1 PLPPDQLPQQRAARG
16 ESFSMEFTLDAE
28 TGERRWFEADGQPI
42 HGGEN
47 EQQRWGVLVIRDIT
61 DRSLRRLQ
69 DEFIAM
75 ASHELRTPL
84 TPLQSYLQML
94 LKLFADRTA
103 DDLARHYTESSLEQ
117 VRRLARLVGDLLDV
131 SRLQSGKYTFKSER
145 IAFNQLVVRAVEAA
159 QTLAAG
165 QAIRLDT
172 TDVPLNVVGDP
183 DRMEQAL
190 LNLFTNAITYA
201 PETKHIDVRLRRAST
216 NAEVRIRDYGPGI
229 PAADISHLFNR
240 FYQAERADRDSRRGL
255 GLGLYITREI
265 VTAHGGTITAESQNG
280 KGATFI
286 ITLPLA
292 AEQPR

>member
-1 PLPPDQLPQQRAARG
+1 
-16 ESFSMEFTLDAE
+16 MEFTQDAE
-28 TGERRWFEADGQPI
+28 TGERRWFEANGQPI
-42 HGGEN
+42 HDGEN
-47 EQQRWGVLVIRDIT
+47 GQQRWGVLVIRNIT
-61 DRSLRRLQ
+61 ERSLRRLQ

-94 LKLFADRTA
+94 LKLFADRPA
-103 DDLARHYTESSLEQ
+103 DDPARHYTESSLAQ

-145 IAFNQLVVRAVEAA
+145 IALNQLVTRAVEAA

-165 QAIRLDT
+165 QTIRLDA
-172 TDVPLNVVGDP
+172 TDVPLNIVGDP

-190 LNLFTNAITYA
+190 LNILTNAITYA
-201 PETKHIDVRLRRAST
+201 PETKHIDVRLRRAGG
-216 NAEVRIRDYGPGI
+216 NAELRIRDFGPGI
-229 PAADISHLFNR
+229 PAADMPRLFNR
-240 FYQAERADRDSRRGL
+240 FYQAERSDRDSRRGL

-265 VTAHGGTITAESQNG
+265 VTAHGGTITAESQEN
-280 KGATFI
+280 KGTTFI
-286 ITLPLA
+286 FTLPLA